1 MPNWC
6 NVTYAVTGNSDS
18 VKKLYRIVKDLSKR
32 KTPLVPNDFGLL
44 WLGCVIT
51 KLGGNW
57 KDIYCRGDILNFEY
71 DKKQQV
77 LFLYIDA
84 AWSEPQEFRVF
95 LQSVL
100 SGLYIYY
107 VAEESGMEIY
117 ETNDREG
124 KYFSSKYL
132 VESDDESMYFDTF
145 EKLQEYLESIFGT
158 KPHNYM
164 EVETLVDQ
172 YNEDEGY
179 LNLHKFKIV

>member
-6 NVTYAVTGNSDS
+6 NVTYAVTGNPDS
-18 VKKLYRIVKDLSKR
+18 VKKLYRVVKDLSKR
-32 KTPLVPNDFGLL
+32 KTPLVPNEFGLL

-71 DKKQQV
+71 DKKQKI
-77 LFLYIDA
+77 LFLYMDA
-84 AWSEPQEFRVF
+84 AWSEPKEFRVF
-95 LQSVL
+95 LQSIL

-107 VAEESGMEIY
+107 VAEEFGMEIY

-132 VESDDESMYFDTF
+132 VESDDELMYFDTF
-145 EKLQEYLESIFGT
+145 EKLQEYLEPILEKKF
-158 KPHNYM
+158 HNYI
-164 EVETLVDQ
+164 EAETLVNQ
-172 YNEDEGY
+172 YNRDKEY
-179 LNLHKFKIV
+179 LSLHKFNIV